1 MNHRHF
7 VLGAALMLTTPLFAQ
22 APAQKPAPVPAAKP
36 APTAAPAA
44 RTASAPTEVDG
55 IVLSNQ
61 MMITIMERMKAHN
74 FPEARNVAMQ
84 MIEGADKIVDTPE
97 REYRSFSSAMG
108 KKLYEM
114 QAKREGRNVEISW
127 VEQPIA
133 DGYYFLAMIDFQEGK
148 PREALENLQ
157 KAIGWDPVRAAF
169 HVERGFIQLQQA
181 DGGDLALT
189 MASYLKGAELSDNA
203 EDFAAAMRGIGYV
216 LVEKNDLETAMAAY
230 IVARRFD
237 PANPSAQ
244 KEIEFIKSQNPM
256 AGKDLD
262 EAKAAALLQQKSIP
276 STIAK
281 VHSEVLQ
288 ALAADLDPVKNAKQ
302 LKALLKRALTIDPS
316 NTSIQQRLSTLK

>member
-1 MNHRHF
+1 MNHRHL
-7 VLGAALMLTTPLFAQ
+7 VLGATLLMTTPLFAQ
-22 APAQKPAPVPAAKP
+22 APAQNPAQKPAAV
-36 APTAAPAA
+36 APAA
-44 RTASAPTEVDG
+44 HNASASSEIDG
-55 IVLSNQ
+55 VVLSNQ

-74 FPEARNVAMQ
+74 FPEARSVALQ
-84 MIEGADKIVDTPE
+84 MIEGADRYVDTLE

-114 QAKREGRNVEISW
+114 QAKRDGRNIVAAW
-127 VEQPIA
+127 VQQPIA

-169 HVERGFIQLQQA
+169 HVERGFIQLQQP

-216 LVEKNDLETAMAAY
+216 LVEKDELEAAMAAY

-237 PANPSAQ
+237 PAKPAAQ
-244 KEIEFIKSQNPM
+244 KEIDFIKSQNP
-256 AGKDLD
+256 AIGKDLD
-262 EAKAAALLQQKSIP
+262 EAKAASLLQQKSFP
-276 STIAK
+276 STIGK
-281 VHSEVLQ
+281 IHSEVLI
-288 ALAADLDPVKNAKQ
+288 ALAGELDPAKNGRQ
-302 LKALLKRALTIDPS
+302 IKALLKRALTIDPG
-316 NTSIQQRLSTLK
+316 NTELQQRLATLK